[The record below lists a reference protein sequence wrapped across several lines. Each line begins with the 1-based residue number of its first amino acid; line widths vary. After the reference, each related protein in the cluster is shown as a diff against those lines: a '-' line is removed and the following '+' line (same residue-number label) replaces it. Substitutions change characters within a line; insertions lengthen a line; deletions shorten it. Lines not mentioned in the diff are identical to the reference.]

1 MKTEDIVKELRDVI
15 DCIAKEEPMTA
26 TRMALTIINKLQ
38 PKPLFVPGPAKLR
51 NGEDAEIYEVF
62 NDAIYGYFQVG
73 GKKHLTEWDID
84 GEHDGNNFEYDLIPN
99 NNEPVDKIVDDI
111 KKDATEGE
119 RKVII
124 YKDYVTQEVKEAEE
138 DYRG

>member
-1 MKTEDIVKELRDVI
+1 MNKEQIVRELRDLL
-15 DCIAKEEPMTA
+15 DCTSFGHIRKDIQN
-26 TRMALTIINKLQ
+26 LINKLQ

-99 NNEPVDKIVDDI
+99 NEPVDKIVDDI

-119 RKVII
+119 RKVNINE
-124 YKDYVTQEVKEAEE
+124 DYVTQEVKEADE

>member
-1 MKTEDIVKELRDVI
+1 MKTEEIVKELEEIRDDWYYEKTGRKRLSVLI
-15 DCIAKEEPMTA
+15 K
-26 TRMALTIINKLQ
+26 KLQ

-73 GKKHLTEWDID
+73 GKKHLTEWNID

-99 NNEPVDKIVDDI
+99 NEPVDKIVDGI
-111 KKDATEGE
+111 KKMPQKEN
-119 RKVII
+119 
-124 YKDYVTQEVKEAEE
+124 VK
-138 DYRG
+138 